1 MFSFFKRYNK
11 YFAEAATNAK
21 NHKIEINS
29 TTVFLEWLGYA
40 KSMTEAIIL
49 GDATNRLTRRNQI
62 RKYLEPLP
70 CPANAEGPISRSKE
84 DFIRGRHLDANNKR
98 LFPLKKELIQQ
109 QNARKRESRQR
120 QDHIEWNHTPWA
132 EQCALNEGVGY
143 NPNYNQARL
152 EDFYSR
158 LEDAKDLIKSWE
170 EGKYNV
176 DFKTRSELDDYL
188 RSTYIGCLPSGIIK
202 DIDSLKKRRPNL
214 VHFLFGSK
222 KKRGELYW
230 RLVELHRFITKR
242 NNREIVRDDFQ
253 EISDTQEYEKFVV
266 NDLWATDSPDS
277 DSNSDIDVDR
287 EKKLREFGL
296 TKKQIP
302 VFMLRMIEQRPI
314 SSIANEL
321 KISKR
326 AVYKHLS
333 NIKQNV
339 NAKIT
344 SQK

>member
-1 MFSFFKRYNK
+1 M
-11 YFAEAATNAK
+11 
-21 NHKIEINS
+21 
-29 TTVFLEWLGYA
+29 
-40 KSMTEAIIL
+40 
-49 GDATNRLTRRNQI
+49 
-62 RKYLEPLP
+62 
-70 CPANAEGPISRSKE
+70 
-84 DFIRGRHLDANNKR
+84 
-98 LFPLKKELIQQ
+98 
-109 QNARKRESRQR
+109 
-120 QDHIEWNHTPWA
+120 
-132 EQCALNEGVGY
+132 
-143 NPNYNQARL
+143 
-152 EDFYSR
+152 
-158 LEDAKDLIKSWE
+158 IKSWE

>member
-1 MFSFFKRYNK
+1 MNNRNLLISGGTGSFG
-11 YFAEAATNAK
+11 NA
-21 NHKIEINS
+21 
-29 TTVFLEWLGYA
+29 VL
-40 KSMTEAIIL
+40 
-49 GDATNRLTRRNQI
+49 
-62 RKYLEPLP
+62 RKYL
-70 CPANAEGPISRSKE
+70 N
-84 DFIRGRHLDANNKR
+84 
-98 LFPLKKELIQQ
+98 
-109 QNARKRESRQR
+109 
-120 QDHIEWNHTPWA
+120 
-132 EQCALNEGVGY
+132 
-143 NPNYNQARL
+143 
-152 EDFYSR
+152 
-158 LEDAKDLIKSWE
+158 
-170 EGKYNV
+170 
-176 DFKTRSELDDYL
+176 
-188 RSTYIGCLPSGIIK
+188 
-202 DIDSLKKRRPNL
+202 
-214 VHFLFGSK
+214 
-222 KKRGELYW
+222 
-230 RLVELHRFITKR
+230 
-242 NNREIVRDDFQ
+242 RDDFQ